1 MRLATLLLA
10 PALALPACVVTH
22 SHTRTYGQPYG
33 GDWGRA
39 GRVEQ
44 IRETVHVRQGDP
56 VGGAVA
62 GALIGGLFGSH
73 WGDHHNPVGT
83 VVGALGG
90 AMIGAASSQGHDEE
104 RTYEVLVRFEDGGT
118 ERFAYRGS
126 VPFRVGDYVTLTP
139 QGLVGGNG

>member
-1 MRLATLLLA
+1 MRRLAVLLLA

-22 SHTRTYGQPYG
+22 SHTRTYGEPYG

-44 IRETVHVRQGDP
+44 IRETVHTRQGDP
-56 VGGAVA
+56 VGGAIA
-62 GALIGGLFGSH
+62 GALIGGLFGSA
-73 WGDHHNPVGT
+73 WGDGHPAGAL
-83 VVGALGG
+83 VGAVGG
-90 AMIGAASSQGHDEE
+90 AMVGAASSQGYDEH

-139 QGLVGGNG
+139 RGLVGGQG